1 MATAVLHVKG
11 QIRIAIQIDVSVSEE
26 ALDQF
31 AGGVAEVVA
40 RLLAVELDVHLLE
53 EVILKIRTG
62 ARRLPE

>member
-26 ALDQF
+26 VLDQF

-40 RLLAVELDVHLLE
+40 RLLAIELDVHLLE
-53 EVILKIRTG
+53 EVVL
-62 ARRLPE
+62 

>member
-26 ALDQF
+26 VLDQF